1 MIQILKQCLRTFEG
15 IQRYKRFQTDFSEN
29 LLKNATNDKSREK
42 LKKYQVSFIALP
54 LKLR

>member
-29 LLKNATNDKSREK
+29 LFKNATNDKSRK
-42 LKKYQVSFIALP
+42 N
-54 LKLR
+54 